1 MAFTSALSVQEFA
14 LARSL
19 GLRPLRLVA
28 GGGVFSVY
36 PYWFPYNYAAL
47 DPYQLRPGQTAL
59 ACQGADAWVRTREQV
74 LDRLRREAADCGADI
89 VTGITWRERPAPSFE
104 SGRANAENKEVTAMG
119 TALAVDGPRPPGPA
133 LRDPALTS
141 MGLRDYAAL
150 ARSGY
155 APAGLVMAAAQ
166 VAGRSAWDPRPDRR
180 PEELTARQVA
190 KEMMVTQDRPE
201 YADATHL
208 AYSAAVAELHAAAAR
223 LDASGITAI
232 TIERTVQTEVYGFVV
247 RARATGT
254 AVTAAPGGP
263 GDAGTLAIMPVR
275 RLDG

>member
-1 MAFTSALSVQEFA
+1 MAFTSALPVQEFA
-14 LARSL
+14 LARSV

-36 PYWFPYNYAAL
+36 PSWTAYVSGAL
-47 DPYQLRPGQTAL
+47 DPWQLRPGQTAL
-59 ACQGADAWVRTREQV
+59 AHQGADEWVEVREQV
-74 LDRLRREAADCGADI
+74 LDRLRKEAAGCGADI
-89 VTGITWRERPAPSFE
+89 VTGITWRERPAPSFD
-104 SGRANAENKEVTAMG
+104 SGRPDAENREVTVTG

-133 LRDPALTS
+133 LRAPVLTS

-166 VAGRSAWDPRPDRR
+166 VAGRSAWDPAPDRR
-180 PEELTARQVA
+180 PGELTSRQVV

-201 YADATHL
+201 YADATRL
-208 AYSAAVAELHAAAAR
+208 AYSAAVAGLHAAAAR

-232 TIERTVQTEVYGFVV
+232 TIERTVETEIYGFVM

-254 AVTAAPGGP
+254 AVTAAPGRP
-263 GDAGTLAIMPVR
+263 GDAGPLAIMPVR

>member
-1 MAFTSALSVQEFA
+1 MAFTSALSVPEFA
-14 LARSL
+14 LARSV

-36 PYWFPYNYAAL
+36 PYWSPYASRAL

-59 ACQGADAWVRTREQV
+59 AWQGADAWVQAREQV

-89 VTGITWRERPAPSFE
+89 VTGITWRERPAPSPV
-104 SGRANAENKEVTAMG
+104 SGRSGAEDKEVTATG

-133 LRDPALTS
+133 NPALTS

-166 VAGRSAWDPRPDRR
+166 VVGRSAWDPRPDRR
-180 PEELTARQVA
+180 SGELTALQVA

-208 AYSAAVAELHAAAAR
+208 TYSAAVAELRAAAAR

-232 TIERTVQTEVYGFVV
+232 TIQRTVQTEVYGFLM

-254 AVTAAPGGP
+254 AVTAAPGRP
-263 GDAGTLAIMPVR
+263 GDADPLAIMPVR